1 VGLNSSVEKL
11 KREIAYKKLVFV
23 DGNVQDVYQ
32 FEGRFYNLNSY
43 LSMELKSTKL
53 FEDIYVWDRIEGLLD
68 GNAEKLLKPQA
79 AAVGKDKQ
87 VKGLDDG
94 LFDDEQTA
102 GQFNRPADFFSIL
115 YRNLLNDKRRVC
127 FIINYSNYLFP
138 GEQGLSDCDREDL
151 TRLARGIREQEV
163 KLSKGGSAVIFV
175 TSNIAHIPVS
185 IYQNNPDS
193 KIITLGKPDRDERK
207 SVVEAISAQFL
218 LKTDLENDEQNMIN
232 LIDGMDNFT
241 VKEIIQVAQ
250 LSRKEAER
258 NETEMMTVE
267 KLLSL
272 YKYGKKDSPW
282 EQLEPKK
289 VRQITEILGKRVKG
303 QENAVEKVRE
313 VVIRAKTGLSGLQHS
328 KSKSKPKG
336 VLFFAGPTGVGKT
349 ELAKSLAEFLFNDE
363 SACIR
368 FDMSEYNH
376 EHSDQKLIGA
386 PPGYVGYEAGGQ
398 LTNLIKERPFCVL
411 LFDEIEKAHPKILD
425 KFLQILEDGRLTDN
439 KGETVYFSECI
450 IIFTS
455 NIGANSVSVEMGY
468 DVIRQ
473 TIFGNIKEKFEK
485 EINRPELLGR
495 IGYGNIIVFNFIND
509 KAVQKTIAKGKIA
522 PIIEYLKESKAINL
536 VFANEDDFLDF
547 VISKA
552 DSSKGG
558 RDILNKLEDILI
570 SKIADYLF
578 DNEGYIHP
586 NSTVSVKFDKK
597 TKAINF
603 EL

>member
-1 VGLNSSVEKL
+1 MQKL
-11 KREIAYKKLVFV
+11 KREIAYKKLIFV
-23 DGNVQDVYQ
+23 DGNIQDAYNY
-32 FEGRFYNLNSY
+32 EGHFFSLNDY
-43 LSMELKSTKL
+43 LSKELESTKL
-53 FEDIYVWDRIEGLLD
+53 FDDIYIWDRIEGILSGD
-68 GNAEKLLKPQA
+68 TAKLLTPQTA
-79 AAVGKDKQ
+79 EVSSDKQ
-87 VKGLDDG
+87 VKELDKE
-94 LFDDEQTA
+94 LFDDVSTK
-102 GQFNRPADFFSIL
+102 GKFKRTNDFYSIV
-115 YRNLLNDKRRVC
+115 YENLLNNKRRIC

-138 GEQGLSDCDREDL
+138 SEQGLTDCNREDL
-151 TRLARGIREQEV
+151 TRLARGIREQ
-163 KLSKGGSAVIFV
+163 KIQLSTGGSAVIFV
-175 TSNIAHIPVS
+175 TSNIAQIPVS

-193 KIITLGKPDRDERK
+193 KLITLGNPDRDERK
-207 SVVEAISAQFL
+207 AIVNAISAHFR
-218 LKTDLENDEQNMIN
+218 LKTDLESDEQSKIN

-241 VKEIIQVAQ
+241 AREIIQVAQ
-250 LSRKEAER
+250 LSR
-258 NETEMMTVE
+258 TTSDFMTVD

-282 EQLEPKK
+282 EQLEPIK
-289 VRQITEILGKRVKG
+289 VRQISEILSKRIKG
-303 QENAVEKVRE
+303 QELAIKKIRE
-313 VVIRAKTGLSGLQHS
+313 VVIRAKTGLSGLQHN

-398 LTNLIKERPFCVL
+398 LTNIIKERPFCVL

-439 KGETVYFSECI
+439 KGETIYFSECV

-455 NIGANSVSVEMGY
+455 NIGSNKINVNMDY
-468 DVIRQ
+468 DKINQ
-473 TIFGNIKEKFEK
+473 TIFDCIKDKFEN

-495 IGYGNIIVFNFIND
+495 IGYSNIVTFNFIKD
-509 KAVQKTIAKGKIA
+509 KAVQKAIAIGKIA
-522 PIIEYLKESKAINL
+522 PVIEYLKENKNINL
-536 VFANEDDFLDF
+536 VFANGDEFLEF

-552 DSSKGG
+552 DLSKGG
-558 RDILNKLEDILI
+558 RDILNKLEDILV
-570 SKIADYLF
+570 SKVADFLF
-578 DNEGYIHP
+578 DNEGYIYP
-586 NSTVSVKFDKK
+586 NSTVSVRLDKE
-597 TKAINF
+597 TKEIYF